1 MSSDVESTGS
11 LNLYLKTGLGVSL
24 QGDSK
29 VEVAATITA
38 VGADSLALRL
48 CRPTAELSFQQGEGV
63 LIKYW
68 DEGSAVY
75 FWEGKIAE
83 RSGPESQEMSV
94 VSTGTGVNVQRRKSY
109 RVRVP
114 VPFSFTVIDAV
125 QSELNGERVDD
136 LETKNLS
143 VGGLA
148 CQSRLP
154 LKVGDKLE
162 ITLNLKESQ
171 RVRAVG
177 WVIRSSAVEGDQED
191 FRLVGIEFIQLAHEE
206 QAELVKFLKAQYE

>member
-48 CRPTAELSFQQGEGV
+48 CRPTAE
-63 LIKYW
+63 
-68 DEGSAVY
+68 
-75 FWEGKIAE
+75 
-83 RSGPESQEMSV
+83 RSGPEGQEMSV

-177 WVIRSSAVEGDQED
+177 
-191 FRLVGIEFIQLAHEE
+191 
-206 QAELVKFLKAQYE
+206 